1 MVDPSGL
8 LLYEPTTDKKKVIEK
23 KGVKSFLNRHLSNP
37 ILVLLR
43 SYQINGI
50 SFKHYEKIQII
61 VMKDLRWVFFSLWRC
76 EDFKLISFGMQ
87 RSQVLRCQMR
97 NEIKAIQCMVAW
109 LRKRVVV
116 DSYCTWAKVS
126 LIRLWPSS
134 IYIWNSNRNKT
145 YLIDYL
151 HNRHVFL
158 LNWFMFFTNMYVQTK
173 GQLISE
179 VLFLGFNT
187 SKKRTKYLKFLP

>member
-1 MVDPSGL
+1 MISRPERNNLALILCHWSLEKGFLLFFLFWTLSIRSPSSKISNYDIGCK
-8 LLYEPTTDKKKVIEK
+8 EICQNDKKMIWTIY
-23 KGVKSFLNRHLSNP
+23 SDFL
-37 ILVLLR
+37 ILNIIKNV
-43 SYQINGI
+43 
-50 SFKHYEKIQII
+50 QII
-61 VMKDLRWVFFSLWRC
+61 VMKDLGWVFFSLWRC
-76 EDFKLISFGMQ
+76 EDFKLIWFGMQ

-145 YLIDYL
+145 
-151 HNRHVFL
+151 
-158 LNWFMFFTNMYVQTK
+158 
-173 GQLISE
+173 
-179 VLFLGFNT
+179 
-187 SKKRTKYLKFLP
+187 

>member
-1 MVDPSGL
+1 MWKWQENDL
-8 LLYEPTTDKKKVIEK
+8 K
-23 KGVKSFLNRHLSNP
+23 HLKWFSD
-37 ILVLLR
+37 
-43 SYQINGI
+43 
-50 SFKHYEKIQII
+50 QII
-61 VMKDLRWVFFSLWRC
+61 VMKDLGLVFFSLWRC

-87 RSQVLRCQMR
+87 RSQVPRCQMR

-109 LRKRVVV
+109 LWKRVVV

-145 YLIDYL
+145 LS
-151 HNRHVFL
+151 
-158 LNWFMFFTNMYVQTK
+158 NWLFAQQSRFSTKLFYDFHKYVQTK

-179 VLFLGFNT
+179 VIFLGFNY
-187 SKKRTKYLKFLP
+187 SKKRTKYFKTFVLANRAEVFCSLFGTRKKSFWN

>member
-1 MVDPSGL
+1 MWKWQENDL
-8 LLYEPTTDKKKVIEK
+8 K
-23 KGVKSFLNRHLSNP
+23 HLKWFSD
-37 ILVLLR
+37 
-43 SYQINGI
+43 
-50 SFKHYEKIQII
+50 QII
-61 VMKDLRWVFFSLWRC
+61 VMKDLGLVFFSLWRC

-87 RSQVLRCQMR
+87 RSQVPRCQMR

-109 LRKRVVV
+109 LWKRVVV

-151 HNRHVFL
+151 HNSHVFL
-158 LNWFMFFTNMYVQTK
+158 LNWFMIFTNMYK
-173 GQLISE
+173 
-179 VLFLGFNT
+179 
-187 SKKRTKYLKFLP
+187 LKVS